1 MCKQVCYA
9 SLWYTRGHK
18 LDIHK
23 ENCTGSSLHQV
34 LAEVKKAIA
43 AKDNINS
50 EEFNFEE
57 FEMTNTGTT
66 DTGTNAV
73 LCTEEREIYTE
84 TYG

>member
-1 MCKQVCYA
+1 MV
-9 SLWYTRGHK
+9 
-18 LDIHK
+18 
-23 ENCTGSSLHQV
+23 
-34 LAEVKKAIA
+34 EVKKAIA

-73 LCTEEREIYTE
+73 VCTGEREI
-84 TYG
+84 